1 VLELPAPPP
10 DPALSAEFEPSP
22 EQPHAASA
30 ASAATPPNDPILNVI
45 RLIIIPAAYRRDAA
59 VEKPPAVG
67 H

>member
-1 VLELPAPPP
+1 VPELPAPPP
-10 DPALSAEFEPSP
+10 DPALSAEFEPS
-22 EQPHAASA
+22 ASA

-59 VEKPPAVG
+59 VEKPPAAG